1 MLTEPEETDPVQ
13 NFIYGR
19 ERDFKENRHLEKMKR
34 GGGVRGR
41 ATGGTNY
48 SRAGD
53 STQVNHRLA
62 ARHERGS
69 VRFRAA
75 RLCLGLLGTSK

>member
-13 NFIYGR
+13 NFIYGW
-19 ERDFKENRHLEKMKR
+19 ERDFKENRHLERMKR
-34 GGGVRGR
+34 GGRR

-69 VRFRAA
+69 MRFRAA

>member
-34 GGGVRGR
+34 WGEACGGGPPVEPIT
-41 ATGGTNY
+41 A
-48 SRAGD
+48 A
-53 STQVNHRLA
+53 QVTACR
-62 ARHERGS
+62 
-69 VRFRAA
+69 
-75 RLCLGLLGTSK
+75 